1 MATRSVRLRLRR
13 ERAGGRREAITGYL
27 FVLPALALFAL
38 LGVYTVAYGLQL
50 SFVEWNG
57 FSPTRIFVGLD
68 NFKDLLWADEALSR
82 AVHSALGRTLV
93 VMVASV
99 VPTVLISLPLAI
111 ALNSVGRIRGFLQTL
126 YFLPYVTAGIA
137 VFYAWRF
144 ILLPDGGL
152 NSILHTIGL
161 GSLAQAEGW
170 LGNPDTA
177 LWATTAVLVWSIVP
191 VGVLLYLSGL
201 QSIDSSLVEA
211 ARLDGA
217 SSWRVTTTILWPLL
231 RPMTALL
238 IALVLRQVLQE
249 FQVFLLMTAGGPLD
263 KTTTVSL
270 LTYNL
275 AFGNNAAY
283 GYAAALGWLL
293 FVFSVAL
300 AAAAFFLLRR
310 KA

>member
-1 MATRSVRLRLRR
+1 MIRR
-13 ERAGGRREAITGYL
+13 ERAGDRREAITGYL
-27 FVLPALALFAL
+27 FIAPALALFAL
-38 LGVYTVAYGLQL
+38 LGVYTIAYGLQL

-57 FSPTRIFVGLD
+57 FSPTRTFVGLD

-82 AVHSALGRTLV
+82 SVHAAVGRTLV

-126 YFLPYVTAGIA
+126 YFLPYVTTGIA
-137 VFYAWRF
+137 VFFAWRF

-152 NSILHTIGL
+152 NAILETIGL
-161 GSLAQAEGW
+161 GSLAQSEGW

-177 LWATTAVLVWSIVP
+177 LWATTAVLVWSTVP
-191 VGVLLYLSGL
+191 LGVLLYLSGL
-201 QSIDSSLVEA
+201 QSIDDGLLEA

-217 SSWRVTTTILWPLL
+217 SAWRIATSILWPLL
-231 RPMTALL
+231 RPITALL
-238 IALVLRQVLQE
+238 VALVLRAVLQE
-249 FQVFLLMTAGGPLD
+249 FQVFLLMTNGGPLD

-270 LTYNL
+270 LTYRL
-275 AFGNNAAY
+275 AFSDNPAY

-293 FVFSVAL
+293 FLFSILL
-300 AAAAFFLLRR
+300 AGASFLVLRR

>member
-1 MATRSVRLRLRR
+1 MRLRR
-13 ERAGGRREAITGYL
+13 EQAGDRREAITGYL
-27 FVLPALALFAL
+27 FIAPALALFAL
-38 LGVYTVAYGLQL
+38 LGVYTVAYGLRL

-68 NFKDLLWADEALSR
+68 NFKDLLWADAALSESVR
-82 AVHSALGRTLV
+82 AAVGRTLV
-93 VMVASV
+93 VMVAAV
-99 VPTVLISLPLAI
+99 IPTVLISLPLAI
-111 ALNSVGRIRGFLQTL
+111 ALNSVGRLRGFLQTL
-126 YFLPYVTAGIA
+126 YFLPYVTTGIA

-152 NSILHTIGL
+152 NSILTTIGL
-161 GSLAQAEGW
+161 GSLAQAEGF

-177 LWATTAVLVWSIVP
+177 LWATTAVLVWSTVP
-191 VGVLLYLSGL
+191 IGVLLYLSGL
-201 QSIDSSLVEA
+201 QSIDGSLLEA

-217 SSWRVTTTILWPLL
+217 SPLRIATTILWPLL
-231 RPMTALL
+231 RPITALL
-238 IALVLRQVLQE
+238 VALVLRAVLQE
-249 FQVFLLMTAGGPLD
+249 FQVFLLMTNGGPLD

-293 FVFSVAL
+293 FAFSLAL
-300 AAAAFFLLRR
+300 AAAAFFVLRR
-310 KA
+310 KG